1 MMPRVPATTSSP
13 ERPPAT
19 SSRRTVGMP
28 ASGGSI
34 EMPAAAMIVGID
46 PRVAMPMPPQ
56 AVQSMAI
63 VRVSGRTRRS
73 ARDIEHSRPLAA
85 L

>member
-1 MMPRVPATTSSP
+1 
-13 ERPPAT
+13 
-19 SSRRTVGMP
+19 
-28 ASGGSI
+28 
-34 EMPAAAMIVGID
+34 MPAAAMIWGMD

-56 AVQSMAI
+56 AVQSIAI

-73 ARDIEHSRPLAA
+73 ALDIAQSRLFAE

>member
-1 MMPRVPATTSSP
+1 M
-13 ERPPAT
+13 
-19 SSRRTVGMP
+19 
-28 ASGGSI
+28 

-56 AVQSMAI
+56 AVQSMAMA
-63 VRVSGRTRRS
+63 RVSGRARRS
-73 ARDIEHSRPLAA
+73 ALDIAHSRALAA